1 MDSSEDDN
9 SEHSQGDKSNKQRW
23 TKHED
28 AALKTLV
35 EQHGE
40 RWEIISRLLKDR
52 NDVQCQQRWTK
63 VVNPDLI
70 KGPWTKE
77 EDEKVVSLVAKYG
90 PKKWTLIARHL
101 RGRIGKQCRERWH
114 NHLNPNIKKTAWTEE
129 EDHLIYTA
137 HQTWG
142 NQWAKIA
149 KLLPGRTDNAIKNH
163 WNSTMRRKYEGV
175 DVIRRR
181 IKPPPSE
188 QQDGSAVG
196 SAGVA
201 GVAGSTTLGADSS
214 VASITNGSTTL
225 PLPAFLN
232 ETAGESLQNLIR
244 KNRKKPSID
253 DRMFM
258 DDGMVQG
265 NIIDG
270 NVAVSTRRGDFL
282 VSPVADRKK
291 HYIIEPLCSAK
302 VDMKLLLGTNV
313 GGTMQHN
320 NNNTIEGRG
329 EGEGEGGE
337 EDAEQEQAQVPVGT
351 TLYQKLPGGGVQQ
364 LENCIPTNINLY
376 DLITSTRQQDAANQ
390 QDGQVD
396 SKLTPNILRRKRKLN
411 TEDGMNELQIL
422 QHQER
427 QFQQLM
433 GVGDNNASDD
443 EQTARAPVP
452 GGGNGA
458 RNHQGFGS
466 HIMSPSITPIKPL
479 PFSPSQFL
487 NSPSLTVSFD
497 QLPASTPVKRAALK
511 NDTSLLS
518 TPVPAKEVGVTP
530 HIKKE
535 PVTPGT
541 GAATTTA
548 AAAAAGTNV
557 KAETAAQQEEGKTQ
571 TPLKETKP
579 SLEPR
584 TPTPFKNAMAEVG
597 KRRSEVYIPPSPAV
611 LGEDI
616 AEIMHQEQVKETSAE
631 SSSSTLVS
639 DSSSTTAN
647 KSQDEGKVGSKEN
660 KIPPIASTAAG
671 HASPRNQKKVSTS
684 VFSQQWENSDMSFFA
699 ETPSKSLISESA
711 ALSPSLRER
720 LGDTEILLEDELKD
734 GTGTPT
740 KKSGKKPASTPTS
753 VDHKWLKYA
762 CGKTRDQQAMSQ
774 QAHNCL
780 KKTSLQPRSLNFY
793 K

>member
-1 MDSSEDDN
+1 MESSEDDN
-9 SEHSQGDKSNKQRW
+9 SDHSQGDKSNKQRW

-77 EDEKVVSLVAKYG
+77 EDDKVVSLVAKYG

-129 EDHLIYTA
+129 EDHLIYSA
-137 HQTWG
+137 HQKWG

-163 WNSTMRRKYEGV
+163 WNSTMRRKYEGPLAV
-175 DVIRRR
+175 RRR
-181 IKPPPSE
+181 TRLPTSDPL
-188 QQDGSAVG
+188 DGA
-196 SAGVA
+196 AGA
-201 GVAGSTTLGADSS
+201 LGGSTTLGGDISD
-214 VASITNGSTTL
+214 TNVSNGATSL
-225 PLPAFLN
+225 LVPAILS
-232 ETAGESLQNLIR
+232 ETAGETLQNLIR

-258 DDGMVQG
+258 DDVMVQG

-291 HYIIEPLCSAK
+291 HYIIEPLYSAK

-313 GGTMQHN
+313 GGTMQSN

-329 EGEGEGGE
+329 EGEEGEG
-337 EDAEQEQAQVPVGT
+337 DTEQARSQAPVGT

-396 SKLTPNILRRKRKLN
+396 SKLTPNILRRKRKLIS
-411 TEDGMNELQIL
+411 EDGMNELQIL

-443 EQTARAPVP
+443 EQPARATGP

-458 RNHQGFGS
+458 RNHPGFGS

-518 TPVPAKEVGVTP
+518 TPVPAKEAGVTP
-530 HIKKE
+530 YIKKE

-541 GAATTTA
+541 A
-548 AAAAAGTNV
+548 AAAPGVNV
-557 KAETAAQQEEGKTQ
+557 KADSAVQQEDGKTQ

-597 KRRSEVYIPPSPAV
+597 KRRSEVYVPPSPAV

-616 AEIMHQEQVKETSAE
+616 AEIMNQEQAKENSAE

-639 DSSSTTAN
+639 DSSSTAAN

-660 KIPPIASTAAG
+660 KIPPVSSTAAG

-699 ETPSKSLISESA
+699 ETPSKSLISESV

-740 KKSGKKPASTPTS
+740 KRSGKKPASTPTS

>member
-1 MDSSEDDN
+1 MESSEDDN

-28 AALKTLV
+28 AALKALV

-77 EDEKVVSLVAKYG
+77 EDDKVVSLVAKYG

-114 NHLNPNIKKTAWTEE
+114 NHLNPNIKKTAWTEA
-129 EDHLIYTA
+129 EDQLIYTA
-137 HQTWG
+137 HQKWG

-163 WNSTMRRKYEGV
+163 WNSTMRRKYEGPLAV
-175 DVIRRR
+175 RRR
-181 IKPPPSE
+181 TKLPSSE
-188 QQDGSAVG
+188 TLDGSSVIGG
-196 SAGVA
+196 SGAFG
-201 GVAGSTTLGADSS
+201 GSGGGSTTLGGGDTSDANVS
-214 VASITNGSTTL
+214 NGPT
-225 PLPAFLN
+225 PLPVPTILS
-232 ETAGESLQNLIR
+232 EMAGESLQNLIR

-258 DDGMVQG
+258 EDAMVQG
-265 NIIDG
+265 TIIDG

-313 GGTMQHN
+313 GGTVPNNNN

-329 EGEGEGGE
+329 EGEEDEGIAE
-337 EDAEQEQAQVPVGT
+337 EELPQAPVGA

-376 DLITSTRQQDAANQ
+376 DLITSNRQQDVADQ

-396 SKLTPNILRRKRKLN
+396 SKLTPNILRRKRKLIS
-411 TEDGMNELQIL
+411 EDGMNELQIL

-433 GVGDNNASDD
+433 GIGDNNASDD
-443 EQTARAPVP
+443 EQPATRATVP

-458 RNHQGFGS
+458 RTHPGFGS
-466 HIMSPSITPIKPL
+466 HVMSPSITPIKPL

-518 TPVPAKEVGVTP
+518 TPVPAKEAGVTP
-530 HIKKE
+530 YIKKE

-541 GAATTTA
+541 GTA
-548 AAAAAGTNV
+548 AAAAAAAV
-557 KAETAAQQEEGKTQ
+557 KAESSVAQKDDGKTQ
-571 TPLKETKP
+571 TPLKETKA

-597 KRRSEVYIPPSPAV
+597 KRRSEVYVPPSPAV

-616 AEIMHQEQVKETSAE
+616 AEIMNQEQAKENSAE

-639 DSSSTTAN
+639 DSSAN

-660 KIPPIASTAAG
+660 KIPPVASTAAAG
-671 HASPRNQKKVSTS
+671 RSSPRNQKKVSTS

-699 ETPSKSLISESA
+699 ETPSKSLISESV
-711 ALSPSLRER
+711 LSPSLRER
-720 LGDTEILLEDELKD
+720 LGDTEILLEDEPKD

-740 KKSGKKPASTPTS
+740 KRSGKKPASTPTS